1 MAIGEKIRAYRLQ
14 KDLSLTE
21 LSVRSGISETALFSA
36 EQNDQLHPSDPLL
49 TKISF
54 GLEIELEELLTD
66 SQTNLSPLDEEW
78 MAVAHEAM
86 ASGLSLEQFKAF
98 LESRRQQTIL
108 NVIPTLS

>member
-1 MAIGEKIRAYRLQ
+1 MAIGEKIRAFRLQ

-21 LSVRSGISETALFSA
+21 LSVRSGISETVLFSA
-36 EQNDQLHPSDPLL
+36 EQNGQLHPSDPLL

-54 GLEIELEELLTD
+54 GLEVEVEELLTD
-66 SQTNLSPLDEEW
+66 AQTNLSPLDEEW
-78 MAVAHEAM
+78 TAVAHEAM
-86 ASGLSLEQFKAF
+86 ASGISPEQFKAF